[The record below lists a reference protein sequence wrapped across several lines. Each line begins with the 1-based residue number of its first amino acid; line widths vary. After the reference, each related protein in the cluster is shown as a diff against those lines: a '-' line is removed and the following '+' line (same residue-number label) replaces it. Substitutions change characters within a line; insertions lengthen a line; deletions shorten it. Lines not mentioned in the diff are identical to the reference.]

1 MTTGHEAALRTAPAV
16 ARNRDAILA
25 VLRSVLPSAGE
36 VVEVASGTGEH
47 AVHFA
52 AAFPGLAWRPT
63 DRDPDALASIA
74 AYRAEAG
81 LANLRAPLA
90 FDVAAEPWPVE
101 HADAVLAINMIHIS
115 PWRSAEGLIAG
126 AGRLLPAGGPL
137 VLYGPFRERDRP
149 LVPSNV
155 EFDASLKE
163 RDPAWGIRDLDR
175 VSALAAA
182 HGFGP
187 PERHEMPA
195 NNLTIVFRR
204 S

>member
-16 ARNRDAILA
+16 TRNRDAILA
-25 VLRSVLPSAGE
+25 VLCGVLPTAGE

-63 DRDPDALASIA
+63 DRDPEALASIA

-81 LANLRAPLA
+81 LANLRGPLA
-90 FDVAAEPWPVE
+90 FDVATDPWPVR

-126 AGRLLPAGGPL
+126 AGRLLPPGGPL
-137 VLYGPFRERDRP
+137 VLYGPFRESER
-149 LVPSNV
+149 LLAPSNV
-155 EFDASLKE
+155 EFDAGLKA
-163 RDPAWGIRDLDR
+163 RDPAWGIRDLGH
-175 VSALAAA
+175 VSGLAAT

-195 NNLTIVFRR
+195 NNLTIVYRR